1 MKYAV
6 RNWVI
11 AVVILAASVVL
22 PASAEAPDRSLGIS
36 PLRSELTILPGTSFD
51 GTLTLTNSGK
61 QSVSVSLVAEA
72 FSVTNQVYD
81 YSFDATGK
89 GADWTS
95 FSQKTLDI
103 EPGKSATVSYK
114 VSVPIDAE
122 PGGRY
127 ISLFASSSPVTSNNG
142 VTSVNRVASLLYI
155 TVAGD
160 ITQTGNILTFNSPL
174 LSFTNPSWTAAIQ
187 NNGSAHFHSLY
198 NVQVKSLFG
207 GTSLG
212 SSQGD
217 SLILPS
223 SVRLVSQKIPN
234 LDVIGIYRLDY
245 TIGLGDVSA
254 YQETRWM
261 FYVPPLQLLLL
272 ISIVIGILLLRT
284 KKPTK
289 NSPKQDT

>member
-1 MKYAV
+1 MKYVV
-6 RNWVI
+6 RNWI
-11 AVVILAASVVL
+11 TAVVILAISAAL
-22 PASAEAPDRSLGIS
+22 PASADAPDRSLGIS

-61 QSVSVSLVAEA
+61 QSVSVSLNAEA

-81 YSFDATGK
+81 YSFDESGK

-103 EPGKSATVSYK
+103 ASGKSATVSYK

-122 PGGRY
+122 VGGRY
-127 ISLFASSSPVTSNNG
+127 ISLFASSSPTTSDNG

-160 ITQTGNILTFNSPL
+160 ITQTGKILTFNSPL
-174 LSFTNPSWTAAIQ
+174 VSFSNPTWTATIQ

-198 NVQVKSLFG
+198 DVQVKSLFG
-207 GTSLG
+207 GITLG

-223 SVRLVSQKIPN
+223 SVRLLSQEMSG
-234 LDVIGIYRLDY
+234 LDAIGIYRLDY

-254 YQETRWM
+254 YQQTRWIL
-261 FYVPPLQLLLL
+261 YVPPLQLLLL
-272 ISIVIGILLLRT
+272 IGIVIGILLLRSIRH
-284 KKPTK
+284 KKTLSEQ
-289 NSPKQDT
+289 NS